1 MTSERPNLMPRT
13 GIFYHP
19 SFSQRSYLT
28 VGRRLAAFPDALGD
42 LLALPQVIL
51 FESQPVSD
59 ELILKVHT
67 PDLIREVAKDPL

>member
-1 MTSERPNLMPRT
+1 MMTSRT

-19 SFSQRSYLT
+19 SFSRRSYLT

-51 FESQPVSD
+51 FESPPVSD
-59 ELILKVHT
+59 ELILTVHT

>member
-1 MTSERPNLMPRT
+1 MATPRT

-19 SFSQRSYLT
+19 SFSRRSYLT
-28 VGRRLAAFPDALGD
+28 VGRRLADFPGVLKN
-42 LLALPQVIL
+42 LLSLPQVVL

-67 PDLIREVAKDPL
+67 PGLIAEVAKDPL

>member
-1 MTSERPNLMPRT
+1 MATPRT

-28 VGRRLAAFPDALGD
+28 VGRRLAEFPGALKD
-42 LLALPQVIL
+42 LLDLPQVAL

-67 PDLIREVAKDPL
+67 PDLIREVAQDPL

>member
-1 MTSERPNLMPRT
+1 MTAASRT

-28 VGRRLAAFPDALGD
+28 VGRRLADYPGALEH
-42 LLALPQVIL
+42 LLALPQVVL

-67 PDLIREVAKDPL
+67 PHLIAEVAKDPL

>member
-1 MTSERPNLMPRT
+1 MLRPGT

-28 VGRRLAAFPDALGD
+28 VGRRLAEFPGALRD
-42 LLALPQVIL
+42 LLALPQVTL
-51 FESQPVSD
+51 FEAQPVSD

-67 PDLIREVAKDPL
+67 PELIREVAKDPL

>member
-1 MTSERPNLMPRT
+1 MVTPRT

-19 SFSQRSYLT
+19 SFSRRSYLT
-28 VGRRLAAFPDALGD
+28 VGRRLAAFPGALKE
-42 LLALPQVIL
+42 LLAVPQVIL

-67 PDLIREVAKDPL
+67 PDLIRAVAQDPL

>member
-1 MTSERPNLMPRT
+1 MVTPRT

-19 SFSQRSYLT
+19 SFSRRSYLT
-28 VGRRLAAFPDALGD
+28 VGRRLAAFPGALKE

-67 PDLIREVAKDPL
+67 PDLIRAVAQDPL

>member
-1 MTSERPNLMPRT
+1 MSSEGRILMPRT

-28 VGRRLAAFPDALGD
+28 VGRRLAAFPDALRV
-42 LLALPQVIL
+42 LLALPQVVL

-67 PDLIREVAKDPL
+67 PDLIREVPKDPL

>member
-1 MTSERPNLMPRT
+1 MVTPRT

-19 SFSQRSYLT
+19 SFSRRSYLT
-28 VGRRLAAFPDALGD
+28 VGRRLAAFPGALKE
-42 LLALPQVIL
+42 LLALPQVTL

-67 PDLIREVAKDPL
+67 PDLIRAVAQDPL

>member
-1 MTSERPNLMPRT
+1 MATHRT

-19 SFSQRSYLT
+19 SFSRRSYLT
-28 VGRRLAAFPDALGD
+28 VGRRLADFPGVLRD
-42 LLALPQVIL
+42 LLALPQVVL

-67 PDLIREVAKDPL
+67 PGLIAEVAKDPL

>member
-1 MTSERPNLMPRT
+1 MVTPRT

-19 SFSQRSYLT
+19 SFSRRSYLT
-28 VGRRLAAFPDALGD
+28 VGRRLAAFPGALKE

-51 FESQPVSD
+51 FESEPVSD

-67 PDLIREVAKDPL
+67 PDLIRAVAQDPL

>member
-1 MTSERPNLMPRT
+1 MVTPRT

-28 VGRRLAAFPDALGD
+28 VGRRLAAFPGALKE

-67 PDLIREVAKDPL
+67 ADLIRAVAQDPL

>member
-1 MTSERPNLMPRT
+1 MMVTRRT

-19 SFSQRSYLT
+19 SFSRRSYLT
-28 VGRRLAAFPDALGD
+28 IGRRLAAFPGALKD
-42 LLALPQVIL
+42 LLDLPHVGF

>member
-1 MTSERPNLMPRT
+1 MVTPRT

-28 VGRRLAAFPDALGD
+28 VGRRLAAFPGALKE

-67 PDLIREVAKDPL
+67 PDLIPAVAQDPL

>member
-1 MTSERPNLMPRT
+1 MAISRT

-28 VGRRLAAFPDALGD
+28 VGRRLADYPGVLEHV
-42 LLALPQVIL
+42 LALPQVVL
-51 FESQPVSD
+51 FESKPVSD

-67 PDLIREVAKDPL
+67 PGLIAEVAKDPL

>member
-1 MTSERPNLMPRT
+1 MVTPRT

-28 VGRRLAAFPDALGD
+28 VGRRLAAFPGALKE

-51 FESQPVSD
+51 FESQAVSD

-67 PDLIREVAKDPL
+67 PDLIRAVAQDPL

>member
-1 MTSERPNLMPRT
+1 MMAGRT

-19 SFSQRSYLT
+19 SFSRRSYLT
-28 VGRRLAAFPDALGD
+28 VGKRLAKYPGALGN
-42 LLALPQVIL
+42 LLALPQVTL
-51 FESQPVSD
+51 FEPQPVSD

>member
-1 MTSERPNLMPRT
+1 MVTPRT

-28 VGRRLAAFPDALGD
+28 VGRRLAAFPGALKE

-67 PDLIREVAKDPL
+67 PDLIRAVALDPL